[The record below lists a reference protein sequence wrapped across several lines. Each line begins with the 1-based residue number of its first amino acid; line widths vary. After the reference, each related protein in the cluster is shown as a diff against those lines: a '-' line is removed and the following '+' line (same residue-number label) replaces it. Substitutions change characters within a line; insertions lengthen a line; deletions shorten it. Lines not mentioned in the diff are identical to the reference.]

1 VEERTTTVVVLPGDT
16 LWVTSGDDLLI
27 SLGGCG

>member
-16 LWVTSGDDLLI
+16 LCVTPGDDLLI